1 MRHFTAVVRNTCV
14 LAAAA
19 AVLMGA
25 AGTAAAGLVRP
36 TAAQAADGVSDTGW
50 GAPRTKNLAA
60 RTDTGWGAPRTKN
73 LAARID
79 TGWGAP
85 GRDA

>member
-19 AVLMGA
+19 VLMGA
-25 AGTAAAGLVRP
+25 AGATAAGLVQP
-36 TAAQAADGVSDTGW
+36 AAAQAADGVSDTGW
-50 GAPRTKNLAA
+50 GAPRTKDLAA
-60 RTDTGWGAPRTKN
+60 RIDTGWGAPGTRN